1 MSFFDKKEDVL
12 EVELTQFGKQL
23 LSKGDFE
30 PYYYA
35 FYDDDI
41 IYDNQYTG
49 LTNETGSNQ
58 NKIEERIKD
67 VPRTRTQH
75 VYTGIETEIQK
86 NNMLIRSGEI
96 VEEGKAV
103 FVGKQDP
110 NQKRFEVKDDRNFS
124 SYNSLANSSL
134 SSEKI
139 PAWDLTMYKGEIQSA
154 TAILTS
160 STDAVPKR
168 IPQVDISVDYFISA
182 QTVEET
188 EAGRKQKQSIKSD
201 NVEAASRAEQLQNI
215 RNDFT
220 IDILEFP
227 DGTSLKVAQK
237 QIILKI
243 EEHNVDFTNDN
254 FEIEVFELT
263 SSVDQ
268 DTNKLKNVMLP
279 MYFPK
284 NLTTQKTYGSTST
297 RQTIVPPPGDTSFVQ
312 YFFDLNVDFEI
323 SEADICPVIQDE
335 RKAGNIYDDA
345 YECPDL
351 DVLRRAVNTGDRN
364 LEDTYKSGVE
374 DIEEC

>member
-1 MSFFDKKEDVL
+1 MSFFNKKEDVL

-96 VEEGKAV
+96 LEDGKAI

-110 NQKRFEVKDDRNFS
+110 NQKQFEVKNDRNFS

-134 SSEKI
+134 SSDKI
-139 PAWDLTMYKGEIQSA
+139 PAWDLTMYKGEIKNA
-154 TAILTS
+154 TAVLTS
-160 STDAVPKR
+160 STQAVPKR
-168 IPQVDISVDYFISA
+168 IPQVDITVDYSISA

-188 EAGRKQKQSIKSD
+188 EAGRKQRETAMSD
-201 NVEAASRAEQLQNI
+201 NIEAASRREQLENI

-243 EEHNVDFTNDN
+243 EEHNVDFRNDN

-263 SSVDQ
+263 SSIDQ
-268 DTNKLKNVMLP
+268 NTNKIKNIMTP

-284 NLTTQKTYGSTST
+284 KMTKQRSYSRTNNVPA
-297 RQTIVPPPGDTSFVQ
+297 IVPPPGDTSFVQ

-323 SEADICPVIQDE
+323 PEADICPVIQDE
-335 RKAGNIYDDA
+335 RKTGNIYDDA

-374 DIEEC
+374 DVEEC

>member
-1 MSFFDKKEDVL
+1 MSFFNKKEDVL

-41 IYDNQYTG
+41 IYDNQYAG

-96 VEEGKAV
+96 LEDGKAI

-110 NQKRFEVKDDRNFS
+110 NQKRFEVKNDRNFS

-134 SSEKI
+134 SSENI
-139 PAWDLTMYKGEIQSA
+139 PAWELTMYKGEIQSGSA
-154 TAILTS
+154 LLTS
-160 STDAVPKR
+160 SVDAVPKR
-168 IPQVDISVDYFISA
+168 IPQIDINVDYIISA

-188 EAGRKQKQSIKSD
+188 EAGRKQKENIKSD

-227 DGTSLKVAQK
+227 NGTSLKVAQK
-237 QIILKI
+237 QIILKL
-243 EEHNVDFTNDN
+243 EEHNVDFTNNN

-268 DTNKLKNVMLP
+268 DTKKLKNVMLP

-284 NLTTQKTYGSTST
+284 KLTNQKTYAGSST
-297 RQTIVPPPGDTSFVQ
+297 TPTIVPPPGDTSFVQ

-323 SEADICPVIQDE
+323 PEQDICPVIQDE
-335 RKAGNIYDDA
+335 RKVGNIYDDA

-351 DVLRRAVNTGDRN
+351 EVLRRAVNTGDRN

>member
-1 MSFFDKKEDVL
+1 MSFFNKKEDVL

-23 LSKGDFE
+23 LSKGQFE
-30 PYYYA
+30 PYHYA

-41 IYDNQYTG
+41 IYDNQYAG
-49 LTNETGSNQ
+49 MINETGSNQ

-75 VYTGIETEIQK
+75 VYSGIETEIQK

-96 VEEGKAV
+96 IQDGKAV

-110 NQKRFEVKDDRNFS
+110 NLKSFEVKNDRNFS

-134 SSEKI
+134 SSDKI
-139 PAWDLTMYKGEIQSA
+139 PAWDITMYKGEIKSA
-154 TAILTS
+154 SAILTS
-160 STDAVPKR
+160 SAQAVPKR
-168 IPQVDISVDYFISA
+168 IPQIDITLDYIISA

-188 EAGRKQKQSIKSD
+188 QAGRKQKQNKNSD
-201 NVEAASRAEQLQNI
+201 NIEAASRAEALENI
-215 RNDFT
+215 RNDFA

-243 EEHNVDFTNDN
+243 EEHNVDFRNDN

-263 SSVDQ
+263 SSQTLIPRNRKD
-268 DTNKLKNVMLP
+268 VMTP

-284 NLTTQKTYGSTST
+284 SLTTQKTYGSTNT

-323 SEADICPVIQDE
+323 PEKDICPVIQDE
-335 RKAGNIYDDA
+335 RKTGNIYDDA

-351 DVLRRAVNTGDRN
+351 EVLRRAVDTGDRN
-364 LEDTYKSGVE
+364 LEETYISGVE

>member
-30 PYYYA
+30 PHYYA
-35 FYDDDI
+35 FYDSDI

-58 NKIEERIKD
+58 NSIEDRIKE

-75 VYTGIETEIQK
+75 AYTGIETEIQK
-86 NNMLIRSGEI
+86 NNMLIRSGEFM
-96 VEEGKAV
+96 EEGKAV
-103 FVGKQDP
+103 FVGKKNP
-110 NQKRFEVKDDRNFS
+110 NLKEFEVKNDRNFS

-134 SSEKI
+134 SSEKM
-139 PAWDLTMYKGEIQSA
+139 PAWDLTMYKGEIQGV
-154 TAILTS
+154 TAVLTS
-160 STDAVPKR
+160 SADAIPKR
-168 IPQVDISVDYFISA
+168 IPQIDIDMDYIISA

-188 EAGRKQKQSIKSD
+188 EAGRKQKQNVSSD
-201 NVEAASRAEQLQNI
+201 NIEAASRAEQLQNI

-220 IDILEFP
+220 VDVLEFP

-243 EEHNVDFTNDN
+243 EEHNVDFRNDN
-254 FEIEVFELT
+254 FEVEVFELT
-263 SSVDQ
+263 SSVDMTT
-268 DTNKLKNVMLP
+268 DKVKNVMLP

-284 NLTTQKTYGSTST
+284 KMTKQRSYGNTNNT
-297 RQTIVPPPGDTSFVQ
+297 PTIVPPPGDTSFVQ

-323 SEADICPVIQDE
+323 PEQDICPVIQDE
-335 RKAGNIYDDA
+335 RKIGNIYDDG